1 MSRGAVPVSKAYSLS
16 AQTAVVALEAG
27 RHRAHGF
34 QLCPFSRRGA
44 WGGDKK
50 MCSHIGFGE
59 EEGCEGSVKNV
70 TDRGQAE
77 DVGAVRMPKGCV
89 SDTNGVKRQHR
100 QRSRRL
106 RSVME

>member
-70 TDRGQAE
+70 TDRQA
-77 DVGAVRMPKGCV
+77 
-89 SDTNGVKRQHR
+89 
-100 QRSRRL
+100 SRRCRSGADAERMRL
-106 RSVME
+106 RDERSEAAAPSAQPSVA

>member
-1 MSRGAVPVSKAYSLS
+1 MSKAYSLS
-16 AQTAVVALEAG
+16 AQTAVATLEAG

-59 EEGCEGSVKNV
+59 EGGCVGSGKNV

-77 DVGAVRMPKGCV
+77 DVGGVRQPYRYG
-89 SDTNGVKRQHR
+89 SDAERNGAEAPSAQPMVA
-100 QRSRRL
+100 
-106 RSVME
+106 